1 MNGLLSVTVNG
12 EVRQM
17 AFGATVVSLL
27 ADLGL
32 DPTKVAVERNLGI
45 VPKSTYAATALLD
58 GDSLEVVHFVGG
70 GEGE

>member
-32 DPTKVAVERNLGI
+32 DPTKVAVERNRAEINLRHHRALGW
-45 VPKSTYAATALLD
+45 
-58 GDSLEVVHFVGG
+58 G
-70 GEGE
+70 